1 MIAHFWQEF
10 LSNIRHTTPIEYVAV
25 FAGIV
30 TVYFSRIE
38 NIWVYPTGI
47 VNTAIYVYISFQ
59 GHLFAE
65 GGLNIYY
72 TIMSIIGWYMWA
84 QKKDATHYVLTITKS
99 NKKDWT
105 IATGF
110 FLGMWIILYLI
121 LKHLTTSTVPVSD
134 SFASAAA
141 YTGMLLMNKKKI
153 EHWFWWI
160 VTNIVSIPLYYVKG
174 YAFTSIQFL
183 ILLIMA
189 ISGWMLWAKKMKQS
203 SPDV

>member
-1 MIAHFWQEF
+1 MFQHFLQEF
-10 LSNIRHTTPIEYVAV
+10 ITNIRQTTWVEFIAV
-25 FAGIV
+25 FAGITSV
-30 TVYFSRIE
+30 FFSRRE

-47 VNTAIYVYISFQ
+47 ISTVIYIYISFQ

-84 QKKDATHYVLTITKS
+84 RKKDATHYVLSISKS
-99 NKKDWT
+99 NTKDWLMS
-105 IATGF
+105 IAF
-110 FLGMWIILYLI
+110 FFGMWIVLYLV
-121 LKHLTTSTVPVSD
+121 LKNFTTSTVPVSD
-134 SFASAAA
+134 GFASAAA

-160 VTNIVSIPLYYVKG
+160 VTNIASIPLYFIKG

-183 ILLIMA
+183 VLLIMA
-189 ISGWMLWAKKMKQS
+189 VSGWMLWAKKMKAYA
-203 SPDV
+203 